1 MLNVG
6 STIGTRAGMLRAL
19 GRMEEEFEAN
29 SYKPSCDP
37 LYLPD
42 QALFNYLFYN
52 AQAMPYGKWLVNTM
66 GAACAN
72 QPGLKPDHSMKDY
85 AIIDGSGLVWNEDGT
100 LPALLHQG
108 KVCHLNYNVRETQR
122 FNGVREPSIFS
133 DELKAMVDHATF
145 PGMSGMA
152 TASPPEEASPP
163 VDPKN
168 G

>member
-52 AQAMPYGKWLVNTM
+52 AQAIPYATAKPYGKWLVNTM

-85 AIIDGSGLVWNEDGT
+85 AIIDAAGLVWNEDRT

-108 KVCHLNYNVRETQR
+108 KVCHLNFAARNNARWS
-122 FNGVREPSIFS
+122 GAGDPSGYS
-133 DELKAMVDHATF
+133 SELRRMTTDATF
-145 PGMSGMA
+145 PD
-152 TASPPEEASPP
+152 TR
-163 VDPKN
+163 
-168 G
+168 